1 MLHGGLMFE
10 RFTNHA
16 RHVVVLAQE
25 EARRLNHNY
34 IGTEH
39 VLLGLLG
46 EPGGVAFRALESFG
60 MSLEGTREEVK
71 AMAGTG
77 NSTVSGHIP
86 FTPRAKKTLELALRE
101 ALQLHHD
108 YIGTEHILLGVMRDG
123 DGAGA
128 QVLKQHSADL
138 MPIRMAVLDLLST
151 VPTEATRGR
160 RWLRRRSAADPG
172 EAPEPGEPAELRTT
186 PAADTSLSEAA
197 RLAGSQPVG
206 SHHLLLA
213 ALGDPDT
220 AAARAL
226 AALGLTGQPR
236 QARPARNRGRLGA
249 GPRRQPADLQ
259 PACWRRVLVNAQKLR
274 PRRSHTGAPARYPVR
289 ILRTAGHTGGM
300 GRMVTAVVTHGGACA
315 GVVGPFPVDIP
326 WWAEVEPVVTHL
338 EEMLGVP
345 VVVLRLLTV
354 EGSDGARDGH
364 VTYHAEA
371 LQPPGNLTPCDFV
384 DDDHPLRLPWA
395 RASGVRELF
404 RWASQ
409 YVDLTGRPAQRKTWN
424 LAGLFRLPT
433 ADGPVWLKAI
443 PAFAA
448 AEPTAIAAFAEVD
461 PDLVPTVLASAPGR
475 LLLADVPGTDC

>member
-1 MLHGGLMFE
+1 MFE

-25 EARRLNHNY
+25 EARRLQHNY

-39 VLLGLLG
+39 ILLGLLG
-46 EPGGVAFRALESFG
+46 EPGGLAFRALERFG

-71 AMAGTG
+71 AIVGTG
-77 NSTVSGHIP
+77 KSTVSGHIP

-226 AALGLTGQPR
+226 AALGVDLD
-236 QARPARNRGRLGA
+236 QARDALRNADVAGTSDEQPEEAGRRQMLIRVTGNQLTIEATDPVIVDLGRAALQALGDMASPPGTIRGDLPASASLARVWQALHDSLGA
-249 GPRRQPADLQ
+249 IQRRATSP
-259 PACWRRVLVNAQKLR
+259 
-274 PRRSHTGAPARYPVR
+274 
-289 ILRTAGHTGGM
+289 
-300 GRMVTAVVTHGGACA
+300 
-315 GVVGPFPVDIP
+315 
-326 WWAEVEPVVTHL
+326 
-338 EEMLGVP
+338 
-345 VVVLRLLTV
+345 
-354 EGSDGARDGH
+354 
-364 VTYHAEA
+364 
-371 LQPPGNLTPCDFV
+371 
-384 DDDHPLRLPWA
+384 
-395 RASGVRELF
+395 
-404 RWASQ
+404 
-409 YVDLTGRPAQRKTWN
+409 
-424 LAGLFRLPT
+424 
-433 ADGPVWLKAI
+433 
-443 PAFAA
+443 
-448 AEPTAIAAFAEVD
+448 AEPSGSPGS
-461 PDLVPTVLASAPGR
+461 PDKP
-475 LLLADVPGTDC
+475 DQPGTEAA